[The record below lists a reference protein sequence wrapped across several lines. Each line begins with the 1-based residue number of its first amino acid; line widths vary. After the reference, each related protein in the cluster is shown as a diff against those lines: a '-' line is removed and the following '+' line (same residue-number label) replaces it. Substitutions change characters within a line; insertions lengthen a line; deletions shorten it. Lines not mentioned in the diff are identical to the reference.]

1 MRKTGEI
8 LGAIPAKSKESSGDP
23 ELIRTISEEIEARG
37 PMPFA
42 RFMELALY
50 HGQHGYYAAGRA
62 AIGRMGDFFT
72 NVSVGPVFG
81 ELLAAQFADIWE
93 KLGRPAEF
101 KVVEQGAHDG
111 VFAADTVRALMRNH

>member
-1 MRKTGEI
+1 
-8 LGAIPAKSKESSGDP
+8 
-23 ELIRTISEEIEARG
+23 
-37 PMPFA
+37 
-42 RFMELALY
+42 
-50 HGQHGYYAAGRA
+50 
-62 AIGRMGDFFT
+62 T

-111 VFAADTVRALMRNH
+111 VFAADTLRALKRNHCHCFASARYVIVEPFPMLRERQRQTLAELGDKISWVESVGDLEPFTGIHFS